1 VKLYQK
7 FLSYLH
13 FVVRAP
19 PHTSENCHLAQKTK
33 KREKEEVKI
42 GRERERELIKNSL
55 AQSKKFNVNVLD

>member
-33 KREKEEVKI
+33 KRGKEEVKI
-42 GRERERELIKNSL
+42 GRERELIKNSL